1 LLDFTS
7 TRENLNDQFLK
18 QEYKMASG
26 AGCRVI
32 PTPVSTTPATT
43 IPLGPNSN
51 FVNRG
56 SDTALLKPSIKTS
69 VTGVRQVISA
79 LQSGTREVRSY
90 LLNEVNIVYECKV
103 CFNMFRSLANLTA
116 HKRSYCIE
124 RFEDVNHVFS
134 SKKSTEAAQLQTVV
148 IEGEPVESVIP
159 EPSWD
164 IENYAPSLDLLKD
177 AGILSAIEE
186 KPVINRLLPP
196 RKPNLNSVVDK
207 LASKLDSE
215 FYKTVEKKVATE
227 KKLTKT
233 EGICLE
239 PMNQNSNAQFQS
251 WTTGFEYKEVQNLK
265 QAVTVALAPTGKELP
280 KGDMNGAIDRS
291 KSPTTS
297 EGSKEN
303 VDEDFDK
310 NTSIDDNG
318 NTVRYPC
325 PECKKGFAKVSN
337 VYKHLASNHGKNK
350 EEYTKMKK
358 EIQDNAYI
366 VEKADVKSRGPHAKS
381 NAEKITNDEE
391 SAPQYQFK
399 KAKSEKALQLALAIG
414 LVNRNGVGMQKV
426 NKPAEKVEKAA
437 DVKVDGRG
445 RGRPAKKTTLDEM
458 QARFEEEEKDEQN
471 EINGQNG
478 LDEFEDS
485 DSEVTFNP
493 ESISPEAEEHMPN
506 KKRKRIELVTKDT
519 PKAESTW
526 RGGEFN
532 CVLCSKSFKTPTFLL
547 QHYVSPHFKQELKSE
562 FSDALSK
569 KKCPTCKA
577 SFDTETKL
585 LMHLGATHREVQK
598 YLPDHGR
605 NLNAGVRSPAKSK
618 TPLRGPTPDP
628 SQKFLA
634 NLMKGQT
641 KSPVQVSD
649 GGKKSSP
656 KSGSPKNAVSTE
668 LPQLAD
674 EFMS

>member
-1 LLDFTS
+1 
-7 TRENLNDQFLK
+7 
-18 QEYKMASG
+18 MASG

-32 PTPVSTTPATT
+32 PTPVVATPTPTTN
-43 IPLGPNSN
+43 PLGPNSN
-51 FVNRG
+51 FINRG
-56 SDTALLKPSIKTS
+56 PDSAVLRPSIKTS
-69 VTGVRQVISA
+69 VTGVRQAITA
-79 LQSGTREVRSY
+79 LESGTREVRSY
-90 LLNEVNIVYECKV
+90 LLNEVNIIYECKV
-103 CFNMFRSLANLTA
+103 CLNMFRSLANLTA

-124 RFEDVNHVFS
+124 HFEDVNHIFS
-134 SKKSTEAAQLQTVV
+134 SKKSSEAAQLQTVV
-148 IEGEPVESVIP
+148 IEAEPVETVIP

-177 AGILSAIEE
+177 AGIISAIEE
-186 KPVINRLLPP
+186 KPIINRLLPP
-196 RKPNLNSVVDK
+196 RKANLTAVVDK

-215 FYKTVEKKVATE
+215 FYKTAEQKVATE

-233 EGICLE
+233 DGICLE
-239 PMNQNSNAQFQS
+239 PMSQSSNAQFQS
-251 WTTGFEYKEVQNLK
+251 WTSGFEYKEVQTLK
-265 QAVTVALAPTGKELP
+265 QPVIVAIAPTGKELP

-303 VDEDFDK
+303 IEEEFEK

-337 VYKHLASNHGKNK
+337 VYKHLATNHGKSK
-350 EEYTKMKK
+350 EEYTKMRK

-366 VEKADVKSRGPHAKS
+366 VEKADVKSRGPHS
-381 NAEKITNDEE
+381 NPEKLINNDEP
-391 SAPQYQFK
+391 APQYQFK
-399 KAKSEKALQLALAIG
+399 KSKSEKALQLALAIG
-414 LVNRNGVGMQKV
+414 LVNRNGVGMQKI
-426 NKPAEKVEKAA
+426 NKQVEKIEKEEKVA
-437 DVKVDGRG
+437 DVKADGRG
-445 RGRPAKKTTLDEM
+445 RGRPPKKTTLDEM
-458 QARFEEEEKDEQN
+458 QARFEEEEKLEQN
-471 EINGQNG
+471 ESNGQNG
-478 LDEFEDS
+478 MGEFEDS
-485 DSEVTFNP
+485 DSEVSFNP

-506 KKRKRIELVTKDT
+506 KKRKRIELVTKET

-532 CVLCSKSFKTPTFLL
+532 CILCEKSFKTPTFLL
-547 QHYVSPHFKQELKSE
+547 QHYVSPHFKNELKNE
-562 FSDALSK
+562 FTDALVK

-577 SFDTETKL
+577 GFDTETKL

-598 YLPDHGR
+598 YLPEHAR
-605 NLNAGVRSPAKSK
+605 NFKPVMRSPAKSK

-628 SQKFLA
+628 SQKLFA
-634 NLMKGQT
+634 NLAKGPM
-641 KSPVQVSD
+641 KSPE
-649 GGKKSSP
+649 KKSP
-656 KSGSPKNAVSTE
+656 PKNSIATE

>member
-1 LLDFTS
+1 
-7 TRENLNDQFLK
+7 
-18 QEYKMASG
+18 MASG

-32 PTPVSTTPATT
+32 PQPVTPAAPTTTP
-43 IPLGPNSN
+43 LGQNIN
-51 FVNRG
+51 FINRG
-56 SDTALLKPSIKTS
+56 ADTAVLRPSIKTS
-69 VTGVRQVISA
+69 VTGVRQAISA
-79 LQSGTREVRSY
+79 LESGTREVRGY
-90 LLNEVNIVYECKV
+90 LLDQVNIIYECKV
-103 CFNMFRSLANLTA
+103 CFNMFRSVANLTA

-124 RFEDVNHVFS
+124 NFEDVNHVFS
-134 SKKSTEAAQLQTVV
+134 SKKSSEAAQLQTVV
-148 IEGEPVESVIP
+148 IEGEPIESVIP

-186 KPVINRLLPP
+186 KPIINRLLPP
-196 RKPNLNSVVDK
+196 RKPNLSSVVDK

-215 FYKTVEKKVATE
+215 FYKTAEKKIATE
-227 KKLTKT
+227 KKLTKVD
-233 EGICLE
+233 GVCLE
-239 PMNQNSNAQFQS
+239 PMKQSSNAQFQS
-251 WTTGFEYKEVQNLK
+251 WTAGFEYREVQTLK
-265 QAVTVALAPTGKELP
+265 QPVSVALAPTGKELP

-303 VDEDFDK
+303 IEEDFDK

-337 VYKHLASNHGKNK
+337 VYKHLSSNHGKSK
-350 EEYTKMKK
+350 EEYCKMKK

-366 VEKADVKSRGPHAKS
+366 VEKADVKSRGPHA
-381 NAEKITNDEE
+381 NNEKVVDVEE
-391 SAPQYQFK
+391 ETAPQYQFK

-414 LVNRNGVGMQKV
+414 LVNRNGVGLQKI
-426 NKPAEKVEKAA
+426 NKPVEKVEKAEKS
-437 DVKVDGRG
+437 DVKSDVKTEGVR
-445 RGRPAKKTTLDEM
+445 RGRPPKKTTLDEM
-458 QARFEEEEKDEQN
+458 QARFEEEEKEEQN
-471 EINGQNG
+471 EINNQNG
-478 LDEFEDS
+478 LEEYEDS
-485 DSEVTFNP
+485 DCEVSFNP
-493 ESISPEAEEHMPN
+493 ESISPEAEEHMPS

-519 PKAESTW
+519 PKGESAW
-526 RGGEFN
+526 KGGEFR
-532 CVLCSKSFKTPTFLL
+532 CVLCDKSFKTPTFLL
-547 QHYVSPHFKQELKSE
+547 QHYVSPHFKTELKNE
-562 FSDALSK
+562 FSDALAK

-577 SFDTETKL
+577 TFDTDTKL

-598 YLPDHGR
+598 YLPENAT
-605 NLNAGVRSPAKSK
+605 NLKPFIRSPAKSAK

-634 NLMKGQT
+634 NLMKGHQ
-641 KSPVQVSD
+641 KSPVTD
-649 GGKKSSP
+649 GGKKTSP
-656 KSGSPKNAVSTE
+656 KSGSPKSLASTE